1 GTTYH
6 FNPDMSLDFG
16 LTYIDGKKVDVDES
30 LGATHGPASPTNPHW
45 VGTSHGDAF
54 LASVGFNMKF

>member
-1 GTTYH
+1 SAGATYH

-16 LTYIDGKKVDVDES
+16 MTYIDGKEVDVNE
-30 LGATHGPASPTNPHW
+30 GIPTHNSPLRW
-45 VGTSHGDAF
+45 KGTSHGDAY